1 MTNFKSEIG
10 LIKIIIDKNK
20 LLSLSVSENRLP
32 TNKSLKSAENENII
46 LQDIVK
52 QLDEY
57 FTQACP
63 FHDIP
68 YLLNGTPFQKS
79 VWKELTK
86 IPLGKTLSYGELAK
100 KIKSSPRAV
109 GNACRKNPLAIIIP
123 CHRVVSAKGIGGYA
137 GKTEGNN
144 VTIKRWL
151 LRHEGVEL

>member
-10 LIKIIIDKNK
+10 LINIIIDKNK
-20 LLSLSVSENRLP
+20 LLSLSVSENNLP
-32 TNKSLKSAENENII
+32 TNKSLKSVENENII

-68 YLLNGTPFQKS
+68 YLLNGTSFQKS
-79 VWKELTK
+79 VWKELTQ

-137 GKTEGNN
+137 GKTEGHNIR
-144 VTIKRWL
+144 IKRWL